1 MLSNDK
7 IHPRLA
13 FEHCGMFPDPARAFK
28 ESNEYYAARKA
39 EDEKELQDEME
50 RQRLESQNSNSKFQL
65 ASLKDKL
72 DGQSNDGGVDE

>member
-28 ESNEYYAARKA
+28 ESNEYYVARKA
-39 EDEKELQDEME
+39 EDEKELQDEK
-50 RQRLESQNSNSKFQL
+50 SF
-65 ASLKDKL
+65 
-72 DGQSNDGGVDE
+72 

>member
-28 ESNEYYAARKA
+28 ESSEYYAARKA
-39 EDEKELQDEME
+39 EEEQALEDEMQK
-50 RQRLESQNSNSKFQL
+50 QRLESQNSNSKFQL
-65 ASLKDKL
+65 VSLKDKL